1 VNQPLLLQAAL
12 PMFLRD
18 ADEFEA
24 GAVVFNN
31 TGAKGEVTLVAG
43 VQGAELAGDSIRKV
57 ALAAHSSK
65 EIRFKY
71 RVSGSGAGGQGSG
84 VGGREAEFRFHCRM
98 GSETDGL
105 KLKLPIRNPVITE
118 AYALYEQTPD
128 SARQPLSLP
137 ARARPGFGAV
147 QLTLASSGLVGLE
160 PGLRWLQEYPYECL
174 EQKISRALPFVVGA
188 ELVNTFKLSGLRGDA
203 LREFVQQIINQVWP
217 CQDARGGFHF
227 WRGEE
232 YYEPASPWLSAYC
245 LYFLARAREQGYE
258 LELARVNDA
267 KKFLL
272 DLLANPSQDGW
283 GGYNLDCRA
292 TTRTFIAYALALWN
306 EDVRGYLPDLYA
318 RRDSLSLTGQACLLK
333 TLARQ
338 GTLSGRDEMMAE
350 IVRRFRNMAKYAP
363 ATAHFEE
370 QDDERYSWI
379 WSSNARTTAT
389 VLQALLE
396 AMGTTEDAEK
406 IVRWLLLER
415 KNGRWRTTQENAWVF
430 DALTT
435 YYRRYEPDAPD
446 FNATVSFEVKGALKE
461 IMKASFKGRSLAVQE
476 WKLPLDSARALVGD
490 TLLGLRFEKQ
500 GPGRLYYGVR
510 LTIAPENLK
519 PRVEGL
525 LVRKSITNLDGK
537 PVKGFARGEFYKI
550 TLKVYTPQERLFV
563 ALDDPLPAG
572 FEVVNTD
579 FATTSQ
585 RLRDRLNRLQR
596 EAGERWWGSFD
607 HQEIYSDKY
616 RLFATSLLEGA
627 HTYVYIVKALTSG
640 QFSLPPTK
648 AEEMYTPEVFG
659 LTGQQEIRVR
669 D

>member
-1 VNQPLLLQAAL
+1 
-12 PMFLRD
+12 
-18 ADEFEA
+18 
-24 GAVVFNN
+24 
-31 TGAKGEVTLVAG
+31 
-43 VQGAELAGDSIRKV
+43 
-57 ALAAHSSK
+57 
-65 EIRFKY
+65 
-71 RVSGSGAGGQGSG
+71 
-84 VGGREAEFRFHCRM
+84 M

-188 ELVNTFKLSGLRGDA
+188 ELVNTFRLSELRGDE
-203 LREFVQQIINQVWP
+203 LRRFVQQIINQVWP

-227 WRGEE
+227 WRSEE

-258 LELARVNDA
+258 LDGARVNDA

-272 DLLANPSQDGW
+272 DLLANPNQDGW
-283 GGYNLDCRA
+283 RGYNYDCRA
-292 TTRTFIAYALALWN
+292 ATRAYVAYALALWN
-306 EDVRGYLPDLYA
+306 EDVRGYLPELYA
-318 RRDSLSLTGQACLLK
+318 RLDSLSLTGQACLLK
-333 TLARQ
+333 TLALQ
-338 GTLSGRDEMMAE
+338 GTLSGRNEMMTE

-363 ATAHFEE
+363 GTAHFEE
-370 QDDERYSWI
+370 EDAERFYWI
-379 WSSNARTTAT
+379 WSSNARTTA
-389 VLQALLE
+389 VALQALLD
-396 AMGTTEDAEK
+396 ALGTTEDAEK

-435 YYRRYEPDAPD
+435 YYRKYEPDAPD
-446 FNATVSFEVKGALKE
+446 FNATVSLEVKGALKE
-461 IMKASFKGRSLAVQE
+461 VMKASFQGRSLATRQRNV
-476 WKLPLDSARALVGD
+476 PLDSVKALVAD
-490 TLLGLRFEKQ
+490 TLTALRFEKQ

-510 LTIAPENLK
+510 LVIAPENLK
-519 PRVEGL
+519 PRTEGL
-525 LVRKSITNLDGK
+525 LVRKSITSLDGK
-537 PVKGFARGEFYKI
+537 PVKEFARGEFYRI

-585 RLRDRLNRLQR
+585 RLRDRLNRMQR
-596 EAGERWWGSFD
+596 DARERWWGSFD

-627 HTYVYIVKALTSG
+627 HTYVYIVKALTTG
-640 QFSLPPTK
+640 RFTLPPTK
-648 AEEMYTPEVFG
+648 VEEMYTPEVFG
-659 LTGQQEIRVR
+659 LTGQQEVRIRN
-669 D
+669 